1 MRSFLISGK
10 NIIRCSFRRIIIC
23 LTQVI
28 YITSTR
34 IIRAYSAAYK
44 PPVEDAEY
52 EAKVKALSQMLTKTK
67 EELDQVKEL
76 ADSLKGVKL
85 ATPPSTNGGPG
96 DSAAMKSALAAARAA
111 TEAHGP
117 KSKEAALA
125 WET

>member
-1 MRSFLISGK
+1 MFLSE
-10 NIIRCSFRRIIIC
+10 NTIIIC
-23 LTQVI
+23 LTSYI
-28 YITSTR
+28 YYFHTH
-34 IIRAYSAAYK
+34 IRAYSAAYK